1 MHDQETGTS
10 PTATQSGKRIIS
22 ITSTLR
28 MRKPKFS
35 KMKECATYQGVGL
48 GSGSRTLA
56 LESGSVGSKCSGG
69 A

>member
-1 MHDQETGTS
+1 MYDPANRHF
-10 PTATQSGKRIIS
+10 PTTTQSGKCIIN
-22 ITSTLR
+22 ITSTLQ

-48 GSGSRTLA
+48 DSGSRTLA
-56 LESGSVGSKCSGG
+56 LESGSVRSKCSGG